1 MVCVLCDLYCLYC
14 VTCRMLK
21 AFFNVHCVMYTVCCV
36 CLHLSQDVRICMF
49 VNLSARYLLQTRPV
63 KKGTLKKLVALVRD
77 LHILPRLPLLS
88 SCFFSV
94 YFENLR
100 PSRSIFC
107 FVCSHG
113 LFISQSIR
121 QPYANFDASHDHV
134 SHF

>member
-1 MVCVLCDLYCLYC
+1 
-14 VTCRMLK
+14 
-21 AFFNVHCVMYTVCCV
+21 
-36 CLHLSQDVRICMF
+36 
-49 VNLSARYLLQTRPV
+49 
-63 KKGTLKKLVALVRD
+63 LVED
-77 LHILPRLPLLS
+77 LHILLRLPLLS
-88 SCFFSV
+88 SCFFGV

-134 SHF
+134 RHFLPVRILSWTWSQAVSAYRVWYRQIRHFYGDSVILEREPTRCVPHIRHNTITPHC